1 MRDLLKPR
9 SWRLHIYSFI
19 PLRPDQISV
28 YCEICCGVA
37 CVVFICVLLI
47 GELDDVKR
55 VKVHMVTIDNNNL

>member
-1 MRDLLKPR
+1 
-9 SWRLHIYSFI
+9 
-19 PLRPDQISV
+19 V